1 MDRQQL
7 YVGDPVCEPQC
18 AFQSDPDGQQPH
30 VEDSGSG
37 DRVIADRVIVSRL
50 AVADSFFTRL
60 RGLLGKKSL
69 ASDEGL
75 WLDACHSIHTFFMRF
90 AIDVVFIDA
99 DGCVAAVHACV
110 APGKVVTAKRAV
122 HTIELPAGACERL
135 GLKEGQRVKRG
146 AVSKMG

>member
-7 YVGDPVCEPQC
+7 YI
-18 AFQSDPDGQQPH
+18 
-30 VEDSGSG
+30 EDTRSN
-37 DRVIADRVIVSRL
+37 DQVIEGRVIVSRL
-50 AVADSFFTRL
+50 TVADSFFSRL

-75 WLDACHSIHTFFMRF
+75 WLDACHSIHTFFMKF

-99 DGCVAAVHACV
+99 DGRVVALYARV
-110 APGKVVTAKRAV
+110 APGKIVAAKRAV
-122 HTIELPAGACERL
+122 HTIELPAGVSERV

-146 AVSKMG
+146 VLSQVSVVDAGTGD